1 MGSHWARGS
10 CYYPEIPTYLREILI
25 GCLMGDGSV
34 PKTNDGSHGL
44 FRLPMVNKQFLE
56 WFDHEMGILSTGV
69 VLKKTAAELARNNR
83 ESGFSPNARAENYH
97 DMYTVISRSHPFM
110 RSLRRWYRSGE
121 KRFPE
126 SLSLTPR
133 IAKMWYVCDG
143 CLDVQEHG
151 EPRASIRIRH
161 RDDRQDFLLNLFEEV
176 GITPSYGRET
186 IRFGVEETRSLLD
199 WMGNP
204 PTGFEYKWVLDS
216 RERYDRL
223 KAQAY
228 GEAHAL

>member
-1 MGSHWARGS
+1 
-10 CYYPEIPTYLREILI
+10 
-25 GCLMGDGSV
+25 MGDGSV
-34 PKTNDGSHGL
+34 PKTNDGAHGL

-69 VLKKTAAELARNNR
+69 SLKKTAAELARNNR

-143 CLDVQEHG
+143 YLDVQEYG
-151 EPRASIRIRH
+151 EPRAAIRIRH
-161 RDDRQDFLLNLFEEV
+161 RDDRQEFLLNYSRTSASHRRTAAKRSASGSTRLARSST
-176 GITPSYGRET
+176 GWATHRPALSTSGYSTRESAT
-186 IRFGVEETRSLLD
+186 I
-199 WMGNP
+199 
-204 PTGFEYKWVLDS
+204 
-216 RERYDRL
+216 
-223 KAQAY
+223 A
-228 GEAHAL
+228 

>member
-1 MGSHWARGS
+1 
-10 CYYPEIPTYLREILI
+10 
-25 GCLMGDGSV
+25 MGDGSV

-44 FRLPMVNKQFLE
+44 FRLPMDNKQFLE

-97 DMYTVISRSHPFM
+97 DMYTVISRSHPIM
-110 RSLRRWYRSGE
+110 RSLRRWYQSGE

-143 CLDVQEHG
+143 YLDVQEYG
-151 EPRASIRIRH
+151 EPRAAIRIRH
-161 RDDRQDFLLNLFEEV
+161 RDDRQKFFLNLFEEV
-176 GITPSYGRET
+176 GLSPSYSRET
-186 IRFGVEETRSLLD
+186 IRFGVEGTRSFLN

-204 PTGFEYKWVLDS
+204 PPGFEYKWVLDS

-228 GEAHAL
+228 GEARAL